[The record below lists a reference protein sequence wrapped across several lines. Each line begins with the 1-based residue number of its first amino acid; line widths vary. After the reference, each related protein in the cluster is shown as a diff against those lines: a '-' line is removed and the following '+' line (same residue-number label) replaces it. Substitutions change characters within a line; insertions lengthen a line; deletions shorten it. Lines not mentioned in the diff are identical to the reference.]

1 MKKLITL
8 AVFDNTF
15 EIKFNLLKEMLE
27 EAGINYLTT
36 NENNRTVKP
45 VMFPVA
51 SNLSIEVKVYEED
64 LEEAA
69 RIFQSI
75 K

>member
-8 AVFDNTF
+8 AVFDNIF
-15 EIKFNLLKEMLE
+15 DVKFNLLKEMLD

-36 NENNRTVKP
+36 NENAKAVKP

-51 SNLSIEVKVYEED
+51 SNLSIELKVYED
-64 LEEAA
+64 DIKEAG